1 MPCRWSE
8 GWNGVAFFFSWGGEC
23 EIGELAG
30 GALLGG
36 AGAKTG
42 SCFSELQ
49 ASQALVAARDVTA
62 TV

>member
-1 MPCRWSE
+1 M
-8 GWNGVAFFFSWGGEC
+8 AFFFSWGGEC